1 MWISKERY
9 NQLINIEQVNE
20 ARVNT
25 LRLLLDKEVNRA
37 NILSQELVK
46 SLSTAEEYKQ
56 KYADEVNKR
65 LELIKLLEDTPL
77 TN

>member
-9 NQLINIEQVNE
+9 NQLINIEQCNE
-20 ARVNT
+20 ARVNN
-25 LRLLLDKEVNRA
+25 LKFLLTEAVNRA
-37 NILSQELVK
+37 NILSQELAK

-65 LELIKLLEDTPL
+65 LELIKLLEDTPP
-77 TN
+77 